1 MGLAPLGARPKIP
14 VVGPPWRGLPSH
26 YVRMPLEIRLLGRDD
41 APVLDRVAAGVFDH
55 QVDPARTREFL
66 DDARHHLA
74 VAVEDGCVVGMAS
87 AVHYV
92 HPDKAPQLFVNEVAV
107 APTHQSRGIA
117 TQLFAL
123 MLEHGKALGCTEAW
137 VGTEE
142 TNTHARRLYS
152 GADGMA
158 EPFVMYTFRFGQHD

>member
-1 MGLAPLGARPKIP
+1 
-14 VVGPPWRGLPSH
+14 
-26 YVRMPLEIRLLGRDD
+26 MPLEIRLLGRDD
-41 APVLDRVAAGVFDH
+41 APVLDHVAAGVFDH
-55 QVDPARTREFL
+55 PVDPARTREFL

-117 TQLFAL
+117 RQLFAL
-123 MLEHGKALGCTEAW
+123 MLAHGRALGCTEAW

-142 TNTHARRLYS
+142 TNTHARRLYA
-152 GADGMA
+152 GADGMP
-158 EPFVMYTFRFGQHD
+158 EPFVMYTFRFGQHDQEA